1 MKIGLIKKKTTTRN
15 EKWDEKEK
23 FSMENVLVH
32 LFQFRKTTNSISMTD
47 FM

>member
-1 MKIGLIKKKTTTRN
+1 MKIGLIKKKRN

>member
-1 MKIGLIKKKTTTRN
+1 MKIGLMKKKKRN

-23 FSMENVLVH
+23 FSMENVLVN

>member
-1 MKIGLIKKKTTTRN
+1 MKIGLILKKKKKN
-15 EKWDEKEK
+15 KKWDNKEK

-32 LFQFRKTTNSISMTD
+32 LFQFCKTTNSISMTD